1 MELVANYQSE
11 EVTLRHL
18 GANPSKVGSQYLK
31 QGDEYILGAG
41 GIFQLVEEYS
51 YRIFFGKRVT
61 EEGLKLLKDE
71 SLPSEEKPDCHLHN
85 DPLSEQE
92 ISAECSTKRM
102 KLDGKCMQSHSTA
115 MPPLV
120 REKMKTIDSFFQVTP
135 TTCETLDS
143 EWFDFGS
150 LILLRY
156 GHPSPSA
163 RIASFDLDNTL
174 IETAS
179 GKRFATGPHDWKIMS
194 HVPEKLKSMYDD
206 GFKIVIFTNQAGIQK
221 GKITRPELKQKLE
234 KIAKKLAMPLTVLIS
249 TNRDV
254 FRKPCTGMWE
264 HMVQNENDG
273 IEPDLSCN
281 IYVGDAAGRLAGWK
295 PGIVH
300 F

>member
-11 EVTLRHL
+11 EVLLRHL

-31 QGDEYILGAG
+31 QGDEYILGTG
-41 GIFQLVEEYS
+41 GIFHLVEEYT
-51 YRIFFGKRVT
+51 YHIFFGKRVT
-61 EEGLKLLKDE
+61 EESLKLLKDE
-71 SLPSEEKPDCHLHN
+71 SHTNEEKPDCHSHN

-92 ISAECSTKRM
+92 ISAACSTKRM
-102 KLDGKCMQSHSTA
+102 KLDDKYMQSHSRA
-115 MPPLV
+115 IPPLI
-120 REKMKTIDSFFQVTP
+120 RKKMKPLDSFFQVIP

-150 LILLRY
+150 LIVFRY
-156 GHPSPSA
+156 GHTLPSA
-163 RIASFDLDNTL
+163 QIASFDLDNTL

-194 HVPEKLKSMYDD
+194 HVPEKLKSINDD
-206 GFKIVIFTNQAGIQK
+206 GFRIVIFTNQAGIQK

-234 KIAKKLAMPLTVLIS
+234 NVAKKLAVPLMVLIS
-249 TNRDV
+249 TNHDI

-264 HMVQNENDG
+264 HMVRNENDG
-273 IEPDLSCN
+273 IEPDLSCS

-295 PGIVH
+295 PGTVH